1 VRVWRIEEGARGDDD
16 SGGETRKKN
25 VVPPPG
31 GVGESAPPR
40 GAPALAEVASVSACR
55 GVAARSM
62 CAVRRGGEVVGVVVG
77 DAVGGLAFVEFGF
90 F

>member
-1 VRVWRIEEGARGDDD
+1 M
-16 SGGETRKKN
+16 
-25 VVPPPG
+25 
-31 GVGESAPPR
+31 
-40 GAPALAEVASVSACR
+40 SACR

-90 F
+90 FYRDVFYRDKPFFISR